1 MQSLLGGL
9 GVIRGPQGRFI
20 DDDIGI
26 GNPPFSTV
34 DFSEYKWGR
43 SVLTFSSLVQAMP
56 PLPTFSPSPT
66 SLDSFS
72 HLFSVTSPIGF
83 TGPEASPFTVE
94 SNSSHHLNILPLSE
108 HDLETSYLNFQ
119 SPVETKRLCG
129 DTNQR
134 TTTLCSVAFRLVARC
149 NRRSI
154 DLNMVYVQMQHG
166 FHWGRTLIDGCR
178 VDNQVLLAVLTEIS

>member
-1 MQSLLGGL
+1 MQSLLHGL

-26 GNPPFSTV
+26 GTPPFSTV
-34 DFSEYKWGR
+34 NFSEYKWER
-43 SVLTFSSLVQAMP
+43 SVLIFSLIQPMP
-56 PLPTFSPSPT
+56 SLPTFSPSPT
-66 SLDSFS
+66 SLNSFS

-83 TGPEASPFTVE
+83 TGPEASPFAVE
-94 SNSSHHLNILPLSE
+94 SNSSHHLDILPLSE
-108 HDLETSYLNFQ
+108 FDHETSNLNFQ
-119 SPVETKRLCG
+119 SPDEAKICG
-129 DTNQR
+129 DTNQS

-149 NRRSI
+149 NRRSM

-166 FHWGRTLIDGCR
+166 FHRGRTLIDGCR